1 MASVS
6 TSISYPTELPIIPW
20 DRGQQV
26 AEGDPLALAFTGV
39 YDNTTFGANV
49 TFSIVLEEGDSA
61 VYNISNIEV
70 TLPTSAIKY
79 DDDDNILDAP
89 VDLGLSYIVAGSMV
103 SISGEIQGLLN
114 EYYTFVMKDGSV
126 RDLPIN
132 NKEAWAAVVKWS
144 VPPRKEVGVSYSFVV
159 TYVDD
164 FLVEYQQT
172 IIIPQWIYW
181 RWQTSLQALND
192 FVKAGDI

>member
-6 TSISYPTELPIIPW
+6 TTISYPVSLPTIPW
-20 DRGQQV
+20 DRGQQLV
-26 AEGDPLALAFTGV
+26 EGDPLALAFLGV
-39 YDNTTFGANV
+39 YDNTVFSANV
-49 TFSIVLEEGDSA
+49 SFTIVPEEGDIA
-61 VYNISNIEV
+61 VYSITNIEA
-70 TLPTSAIKY
+70 TLPSSATKY
-79 DDDDNILDAP
+79 DDDDNIVSES
-89 VDLGLSYIVAGSMV
+89 VDLGLSYSVVGSTV

-132 NKEAWAAVVKWS
+132 NNEDWAAVVKWS

-159 TYVDD
+159 TYVDE
-164 FLVEYQQT
+164 LLTEYQQT
-172 IIIPQWIYW
+172 IVIPQWIYW
-181 RWQTSLQALND
+181 SWQTSLQALND

>member
-6 TSISYPTELPIIPW
+6 TIITYPTALPAIPW

-26 AEGDPLALAFTGV
+26 VEGDPLALAFMGV
-39 YDNTTFGANV
+39 YDNSTFSANV
-49 TFSIVLEEGDSA
+49 TFGIVLQEGDTST
-61 VYNISNIEV
+61 YTISSV
-70 TLPTSAIKY
+70 QVALPSNAIKY
-79 DDDDNILDAP
+79 DDTNNTVAESI
-89 VDLGLSYIVAGSMV
+89 DLGLSYTVTGSTV
-103 SISGEIQGLLN
+103 SISGQIKGLLN

-132 NKEAWAAVVKWS
+132 NNEDWAAVVKWS
-144 VPPRKEVGVSYSFVV
+144 VPPRKEIGVSYSFVV
-159 TYVDD
+159 TYVDAL
-164 FLVEYQQT
+164 LVEYQST

-181 RWQTSLQALND
+181 SWQTSLQALND